1 MEGAFMNPII
11 KTNNLTKTF
20 GDHKAVNNIT
30 LTIKQGDIYGLIG
43 RNGAGKTTFMKMI
56 SNLSTP
62 TSGTY
67 QIFPGSKKTSKL
79 NQTRIS
85 ALIENVGSY
94 PTMTAFDNMLLKGK
108 SLGLS
113 GDKYI
118 NETLDLLGL
127 GKVGKKKVKDFS
139 LGMKQRLGIA
149 LALVGNPDVMVLD
162 EPINGLDPQGIID
175 IRNIISDLNREKNIT
190 FLISSHILDE
200 LAKIATNFAI
210 IDNGSLIANFSKKDL
225 EESTKDRIELVTND
239 PKKTILALDNKNIGP
254 YKLVDENM
262 IHIYVDSESTNNI
275 ITCLYEAEIKIN
287 YFNVH
292 NTSLE
297 EYYIKLLENKG
308 V

>member
-1 MEGAFMNPII
+1 MNPII
-11 KTNNLTKTF
+11 QTKNLTKTF
-20 GDHKAVNNIT
+20 ATHKAVNNISI
-30 LTIKQGDIYGLIG
+30 TINQGDIYGLIG

-56 SNLSTP
+56 SNLSNP

-67 QIFPGSKKTSKL
+67 TIFPSSNNSGKL
-79 NQTRIS
+79 SQTRVS
-85 ALIENVGSY
+85 ALIESLGSY
-94 PTMTAFDNMLLKGK
+94 PTMTAYNNMLLKGK
-108 SLGLS
+108 SLGIK

-127 GKVGKKKVKDFS
+127 GGVGNKKVKDFS

-149 LALVGNPDVMVLD
+149 LALVGNPDIMVLD

-175 IRNIISDLNREKNIT
+175 IRKIIADLNRERNIT

-200 LAKIATNFAI
+200 LGKLATNFAI

-225 EESTKDRIELVTND
+225 EESTKDRIEVLTDN
-239 PKKTILALDNKNIGP
+239 PKMAIIALDKEQIGP
-254 YKLVDENM
+254 YSLLDDN
-262 IHIYVDSESTNNI
+262 IIYIYVDSKYTNKI
-275 ITCLYEAEIKIN
+275 ISCLYEAGITIN

>member
-1 MEGAFMNPII
+1 MNPII
-11 KTNNLTKTF
+11 ETKNLTKCF
-20 GDHKAVNNIT
+20 ADHKAVNNIS
-30 LTIKQGDIYGLIG
+30 LKINQGDIYGLIG

-56 SNLSTP
+56 SNLSKP
-62 TSGTY
+62 SSGTY
-67 QIFPGSKKTSKL
+67 QIFPSSEKDMKIK
-79 NQTRIS
+79 QTRVS

-94 PTMTAFDNMLLKGK
+94 PTMTAYDNMLLKGK

-113 GDKYI
+113 KDSYI
-118 NETLDLLGL
+118 YETLNLLGL
-127 GKVGKKKVKDFS
+127 GKVGKKKIKDFS

-149 LALVGNPDVMVLD
+149 LALVGNPDIMILD

-175 IRNIISDLNREKNIT
+175 IRNIIAELNRERNIT

-200 LAKIATNFAI
+200 LAKLATNFAI
-210 IDNGSLIANFSKKDL
+210 IDNGYLVANFSKKDL
-225 EESTKDRIELVTND
+225 EESTKDRIEVLTDD
-239 PKKTILALDNKNIGP
+239 PKKAILALDQGQIGS
-254 YKLVDENM
+254 YRLVDDNM
-262 IHIYVDSESTNNI
+262 IHIYVDSKYTNDI
-275 ITCLYEAEIKIN
+275 ISCLYEAGIKIN

>member
-1 MEGAFMNPII
+1 MKPII
-11 KTNNLTKTF
+11 ETKNLTKTF
-20 GDHKAVNNIT
+20 GDHKAVNNIS
-30 LTIKQGDIYGLIG
+30 LTINQGDIYGLIG

-56 SNLSTP
+56 SNLSSP

-67 QIFPGSKKTSKL
+67 QIFPGSEKNSKI

-94 PTMTAFDNMLLKGK
+94 PTMTAYDNMLLKGK

-113 GDKYI
+113 GNKYI
-118 NETLDLLGL
+118 YETLDLLGL

-139 LGMKQRLGIA
+139 LGMKQRLGIS
-149 LALVGNPDVMVLD
+149 LALVGNPDIMVLD

-175 IRNIISDLNREKNIT
+175 IRNIIANLNREKNIT

-210 IDNGSLIANFSKKDL
+210 IDKGSLIANFSRKDL
-225 EESTKDRIELVTND
+225 EESTKDRIEVVTDD
-239 PKKTILALDNKNIGP
+239 PKKTILALDDKNIGP

-262 IHIYVDSESTNNI
+262 IHIYVDSNFTNDI
-275 ITCLYEAEIKIN
+275 ITCLYQAGIKIN

-297 EYYIKLLENKG
+297 EYYIRLLENKG

>member
-1 MEGAFMNPII
+1 MKPII
-11 KTNNLTKTF
+11 QTKNLTKTF
-20 GDHKAVNNIT
+20 GDHKAVNNIS
-30 LTIKQGDIYGLIG
+30 LTINQGDIYGLIG

-56 SNLSTP
+56 SNLSRP

-67 QIFPGSKKTSKL
+67 QIFPGSEKNSKI

-94 PTMTAFDNMLLKGK
+94 PTMTAYDNMLLKGK

-113 GDKYI
+113 GNKYI
-118 NETLDLLGL
+118 YETLNLLGL
-127 GKVGKKKVKDFS
+127 GNVGKKKVKDFS
-139 LGMKQRLGIA
+139 LGMKQRLGIS
-149 LALVGNPDVMVLD
+149 LALVGNPDIMVLD

-175 IRNIISDLNREKNIT
+175 IRNIITNLNREKNIT

-210 IDNGSLIANFSKKDL
+210 IDKGSLIANFSRKDL
-225 EESTKDRIELVTND
+225 EESTKDRIEVVTDD
-239 PKKTILALDNKNIGP
+239 PKKTILALDDKNIGP

-262 IHIYVDSESTNNI
+262 INIYVDSNFTNDI
-275 ITCLYEAEIKIN
+275 ITCLYQAGIKIN

-297 EYYIKLLENKG
+297 EYYIRLLENKG

>member
-1 MEGAFMNPII
+1 MKPII
-11 KTNNLTKTF
+11 ETKNLTKTF
-20 GDHKAVNNIT
+20 GDHKAVNNIS
-30 LTIKQGDIYGLIG
+30 LTINQGDIYGLIG

-56 SNLSTP
+56 SNLSSP

-67 QIFPGSKKTSKL
+67 QIFPGSEKNSKI

-94 PTMTAFDNMLLKGK
+94 PTMTAYDNMLLKGK

-113 GDKYI
+113 GNKYI
-118 NETLDLLGL
+118 YETLDLLGL
-127 GKVGKKKVKDFS
+127 GNVGKKKVKDFS
-139 LGMKQRLGIA
+139 LGMKQRLGIS
-149 LALVGNPDVMVLD
+149 LALVGNPDIMVLD

-175 IRNIISDLNREKNIT
+175 IRNIIANLNREKNIT

-210 IDNGSLIANFSKKDL
+210 IDKGSLIANFSRKDL
-225 EESTKDRIELVTND
+225 EESTKDRIEVVTDD
-239 PKKTILALDNKNIGP
+239 PKKTILALDDKNIGP

-262 IHIYVDSESTNNI
+262 IHIYVDSNFTNDI
-275 ITCLYEAEIKIN
+275 ITCLYQAGIKIN

-297 EYYIKLLENKG
+297 EYYIRLLENKG

>member
-1 MEGAFMNPII
+1 MKPII
-11 KTNNLTKTF
+11 QTKNLTKTF
-20 GDHKAVNNIT
+20 GDHKAVNNIS
-30 LTIKQGDIYGLIG
+30 LTINQGDIYGLIG

-56 SNLSTP
+56 SNLSRP

-67 QIFPGSKKTSKL
+67 QIFPGSEKNSKI

-94 PTMTAFDNMLLKGK
+94 PTMTAYDNMLLKGK

-113 GDKYI
+113 GNKYI
-118 NETLDLLGL
+118 YETLDLLGL
-127 GKVGKKKVKDFS
+127 GNVGKKKVKDFS
-139 LGMKQRLGIA
+139 LGMKQRLGIS
-149 LALVGNPDVMVLD
+149 LALVGNPDIMVLD

-175 IRNIISDLNREKNIT
+175 IRNIIANLNREKNIT

-210 IDNGSLIANFSKKDL
+210 IDKGSLIANFSRKDL
-225 EESTKDRIELVTND
+225 EESTKDRIEVVTDD
-239 PKKTILALDNKNIGP
+239 PKKTILALDDKNIGP
-254 YKLVDENM
+254 YKLVDESM
-262 IHIYVDSESTNNI
+262 INIYIDSNFTNDI
-275 ITCLYEAEIKIN
+275 ITCLYQAGIKIN

-297 EYYIKLLENKG
+297 EYYIRLLENKG

>member
-1 MEGAFMNPII
+1 MNPII
-11 KTNNLTKTF
+11 QTNNLTKTF

-30 LTIKQGDIYGLIG
+30 LTVNQGNIYGLIG

-67 QIFPGSKKTSKL
+67 QIFPGSEKTNKL
-79 NQTRIS
+79 NRTRIS
-85 ALIENVGSY
+85 SLIENVGSY
-94 PTMTAFDNMLLKGK
+94 PTMTAYDNMLLKGK
-108 SLGLS
+108 SIGLR

-118 NETLDLLGL
+118 YETLDLLGL

-139 LGMKQRLGIA
+139 LGMKQRLGIS
-149 LALVGNPDVMVLD
+149 LALVGNPDIMVLD

-175 IRNIISDLNREKNIT
+175 IRNIIADLNREKNIT

-210 IDNGSLIANFSKKDL
+210 IDNGRLIGNFSKKDL
-225 EESTKDRIELVTND
+225 EESTKDRIELITDN
-239 PKKTILALDNKNIGP
+239 PKKTILALDKENIGP

-262 IHIYVDSESTNNI
+262 IHIYVDTEFTNRI
-275 ITCLYEAEIKIN
+275 ISCLYQAGIKIN

-297 EYYIKLLENKG
+297 ECYIKLLENKG

>member
-1 MEGAFMNPII
+1 MNPII
-11 KTNNLTKTF
+11 ETKNLTKCF
-20 GDHKAVNNIT
+20 ADHKAVNNIS
-30 LTIKQGDIYGLIG
+30 LKINQGDIYGLIG

-56 SNLSTP
+56 SNLSKP
-62 TSGTY
+62 SSGTY
-67 QIFPGSKKTSKL
+67 QIFPSSEKDMKIK
-79 NQTRIS
+79 QTRVS

-94 PTMTAFDNMLLKGK
+94 PTMTAYDNMLLKGK

-113 GDKYI
+113 KDSYI
-118 NETLDLLGL
+118 YETLDLLGL
-127 GKVGKKKVKDFS
+127 GKVGKKKIKDFS

-149 LALVGNPDVMVLD
+149 LALVGNPDIMILD

-175 IRNIISDLNREKNIT
+175 IRNIIAELNRERNIT

-200 LAKIATNFAI
+200 LAKLATNFAI
-210 IDNGSLIANFSKKDL
+210 IDNGYLVANFSKKDL
-225 EESTKDRIELVTND
+225 EESTKDRIEVLTDD
-239 PKKTILALDNKNIGP
+239 PKKAILALDQGQIGS
-254 YKLVDENM
+254 YRLVDDNM
-262 IHIYVDSESTNNI
+262 IHIYVDSKYTNDI
-275 ITCLYEAEIKIN
+275 ISCLYEAGIKIN

>member
-1 MEGAFMNPII
+1 MNPII
-11 KTNNLTKTF
+11 ETKNLTKCF
-20 GDHKAVNNIT
+20 ADHKAVNNIS
-30 LTIKQGDIYGLIG
+30 LKINQGDIYGLIG

-56 SNLSTP
+56 SNLSKP
-62 TSGTY
+62 SSGTY
-67 QIFPGSKKTSKL
+67 QIFPSSEKDMKIK
-79 NQTRIS
+79 QTRVS

-94 PTMTAFDNMLLKGK
+94 PTMTAYDNMLLKGK

-113 GDKYI
+113 RDSYI
-118 NETLDLLGL
+118 YETLNLLGL
-127 GKVGKKKVKDFS
+127 GKVGKKKIKDFS

-149 LALVGNPDVMVLD
+149 LALVGNPDIMILD

-175 IRNIISDLNREKNIT
+175 IRNIIAELNRERNIT

-200 LAKIATNFAI
+200 LAKLATNFAI
-210 IDNGSLIANFSKKDL
+210 IDNGYLVANFSKKDL
-225 EESTKDRIELVTND
+225 EESTKDRIEVLTDD
-239 PKKTILALDNKNIGP
+239 PKKAILALDQGQIGS
-254 YKLVDENM
+254 YRLVDDNM
-262 IHIYVDSESTNNI
+262 IHIYVDSKYTNDI
-275 ITCLYEAEIKIN
+275 ISCLYEAGIKIN

>member
-1 MEGAFMNPII
+1 MNPII
-11 KTNNLTKTF
+11 ETKNLTKCF
-20 GDHKAVNNIT
+20 ADHKAVNNIS
-30 LTIKQGDIYGLIG
+30 LKINQGDIYGLIG

-56 SNLSTP
+56 SNLSKP
-62 TSGTY
+62 SSGTY
-67 QIFPGSKKTSKL
+67 QIFPSSKKDMKIK
-79 NQTRIS
+79 QTRVS

-94 PTMTAFDNMLLKGK
+94 PTMTAYDNMLLKGK

-113 GDKYI
+113 KDNYI
-118 NETLDLLGL
+118 YETLNLLGL
-127 GKVGKKKVKDFS
+127 GKVGKKKIKDFS

-149 LALVGNPDVMVLD
+149 LALVGNPDIMILD

-175 IRNIISDLNREKNIT
+175 IRNIIAELNRERNIT

-200 LAKIATNFAI
+200 LAKLATNFAI
-210 IDNGSLIANFSKKDL
+210 IDNGYLVANFSKKDL
-225 EESTKDRIELVTND
+225 EESTKDRIEVLTDD
-239 PKKTILALDNKNIGP
+239 PKKAILALDQGQIGS
-254 YKLVDENM
+254 YRLVDDNM
-262 IHIYVDSESTNNI
+262 IHIYVDSKYTNDI
-275 ITCLYEAEIKIN
+275 ISCLYEAGIKIN

>member
-1 MEGAFMNPII
+1 MKPII
-11 KTNNLTKTF
+11 QTKNLTKTF
-20 GDHKAVNNIT
+20 GDHKAVNNIS
-30 LTIKQGDIYGLIG
+30 LTINQGDIYGLIG

-56 SNLSTP
+56 SNLSRP

-67 QIFPGSKKTSKL
+67 QIFPGSEKNSKI

-94 PTMTAFDNMLLKGK
+94 PTMTAYDNMLLKGK

-113 GDKYI
+113 GNKYI
-118 NETLDLLGL
+118 YETLDLLGL
-127 GKVGKKKVKDFS
+127 GNVGKKKVKDFS
-139 LGMKQRLGIA
+139 LGMKQRLGIS
-149 LALVGNPDVMVLD
+149 LALVGNPDIMVLD

-175 IRNIISDLNREKNIT
+175 IRNIIANLNREKNIT

-210 IDNGSLIANFSKKDL
+210 IDKGSLIANFSRKDL
-225 EESTKDRIELVTND
+225 EESTKDRIEVVTDD
-239 PKKTILALDNKNIGP
+239 PKKTILALDDKNIGP

-262 IHIYVDSESTNNI
+262 INIYIDSNFTNDI
-275 ITCLYEAEIKIN
+275 ITCLYQAGIKIN

-297 EYYIKLLENKG
+297 EYYIRLLENKG

>member
-1 MEGAFMNPII
+1 MNPII
-11 KTNNLTKTF
+11 QTKNLTKTF
-20 GDHKAVNNIT
+20 GDHKAVNDIS
-30 LTIKQGDIYGLIG
+30 LTINQGDIYGLIG

-56 SNLSTP
+56 SNLSRP

-67 QIFPGSKKTSKL
+67 QIFPGSKNTSKL

-94 PTMTAFDNMLLKGK
+94 PTMTAYDNMLLKGK
-108 SLGLS
+108 SLGLL

-118 NETLDLLGL
+118 YETLDLLGL
-127 GKVGKKKVKDFS
+127 GKVGKKKIKDFS
-139 LGMKQRLGIA
+139 LGMKQRLGIS
-149 LALVGNPDVMVLD
+149 LALVGNPDVMILD
-162 EPINGLDPQGIID
+162 EPINGLDPQGIVD

-210 IDNGSLIANFSKKDL
+210 IDNGSLVANFSRKDL
-225 EESTKDRIELVTND
+225 EESTKDRIEVLTD
-239 PKKTILALDNKNIGP
+239 DSKKTILALDKENIGP
-254 YKLVDENM
+254 YKLVDENL
-262 IHIYVDSESTNNI
+262 IHIYVNSEYTNDI
-275 ITCLYEAEIKIN
+275 ISCLYEAGVKIN
-287 YFNVH
+287 YFNIH
-292 NTSLE
+292 NSSLE

>member
-1 MEGAFMNPII
+1 MNPII
-11 KTNNLTKTF
+11 ETKNLTKCF
-20 GDHKAVNNIT
+20 ADHVAVNNIS
-30 LTIKQGDIYGLIG
+30 LTINQGDIYGLIG

-62 TSGTY
+62 SSGTY
-67 QIFPGSKKTSKL
+67 QIFPSSEKDMKIK
-79 NQTRIS
+79 QTRVS

-94 PTMTAFDNMLLKGK
+94 PTMTAYDNMLLKGK

-113 GDKYI
+113 GDSYI
-118 NETLDLLGL
+118 HETLELLGL

-139 LGMKQRLGIA
+139 LGMKQRLGIS
-149 LALVGNPDVMVLD
+149 LALVGNPDIMILD

-175 IRNIISDLNREKNIT
+175 IRKIIAELNRERNIT

-200 LAKIATNFAI
+200 LAKLATNFAI
-210 IDNGSLIANFSKKDL
+210 IDNGSLMANFSKKDL
-225 EESTKDRIELVTND
+225 EESTKDRIEVLTDD
-239 PKKTILALDNKNIGP
+239 PKKTLLALDQGQIGP
-254 YKLVDENM
+254 YRLVDDNM
-262 IHIYVDSESTNNI
+262 IHIYVDSKYTNDI
-275 ITCLYEAEIKIN
+275 ISCLYEAGIKIN

>member
-1 MEGAFMNPII
+1 MNPII
-11 KTNNLTKTF
+11 ETKNLTKCF
-20 GDHKAVNNIT
+20 ADHKAVNNIS
-30 LTIKQGDIYGLIG
+30 LKINQGDIYGLIG

-56 SNLSTP
+56 SNLSKP
-62 TSGTY
+62 SSGTY
-67 QIFPGSKKTSKL
+67 QIFPSSEKDMKIK
-79 NQTRIS
+79 QTRVS

-94 PTMTAFDNMLLKGK
+94 PTMTAYDNMLLKGK

-113 GDKYI
+113 RDSYI
-118 NETLDLLGL
+118 YETLNLLGL
-127 GKVGKKKVKDFS
+127 GKVGKKKIKDFS

-149 LALVGNPDVMVLD
+149 LALVGNPDIMILD

-175 IRNIISDLNREKNIT
+175 IRNIIAELNRERNIT

-200 LAKIATNFAI
+200 LAKLATNFAI
-210 IDNGSLIANFSKKDL
+210 IDNGYLVANFSKKDL
-225 EESTKDRIELVTND
+225 EESTKDRIEVLTDD
-239 PKKTILALDNKNIGP
+239 PKKAILVLDQGQIGS
-254 YKLVDENM
+254 YRLVDDNM
-262 IHIYVDSESTNNI
+262 IHIYVDSKYTNDI
-275 ITCLYEAEIKIN
+275 ISCLYEAGIKIN

>member
-1 MEGAFMNPII
+1 MNPII
-11 KTNNLTKTF
+11 ETKNLTKCF
-20 GDHKAVNNIT
+20 ADHKAVNNIS
-30 LTIKQGDIYGLIG
+30 LKINQGDIYGLIG

-56 SNLSTP
+56 SNLSKP
-62 TSGTY
+62 SSGTY
-67 QIFPGSKKTSKL
+67 QIFPSSEKDMKIK
-79 NQTRIS
+79 QTRVS

-94 PTMTAFDNMLLKGK
+94 PTMTAYDNMLLKGK

-113 GDKYI
+113 KDSYI
-118 NETLDLLGL
+118 YETLNLLGL
-127 GKVGKKKVKDFS
+127 GKVGKKKIKDFS

-149 LALVGNPDVMVLD
+149 LALVGNPDIMILD

-175 IRNIISDLNREKNIT
+175 IRNIIAELNRERNIT

-200 LAKIATNFAI
+200 LAKLATNFAI
-210 IDNGSLIANFSKKDL
+210 IDNGYLMANFSKKDL
-225 EESTKDRIELVTND
+225 EESTKDRIEVLTDD
-239 PKKTILALDNKNIGP
+239 PKKAILALDQGQIGS
-254 YKLVDENM
+254 YRLVDDNM
-262 IHIYVDSESTNNI
+262 IHIYVDSKYTNDI
-275 ITCLYEAEIKIN
+275 ISCLYEAGIKIN

>member
-1 MEGAFMNPII
+1 MNPII
-11 KTNNLTKTF
+11 ETKNLTKCF
-20 GDHKAVNNIT
+20 ADHKAVNNIS
-30 LTIKQGDIYGLIG
+30 LKINQGDIYGLIG

-56 SNLSTP
+56 SNLSKP
-62 TSGTY
+62 SSGTY
-67 QIFPGSKKTSKL
+67 QIFPSSEKDMKIK
-79 NQTRIS
+79 QTRVS

-94 PTMTAFDNMLLKGK
+94 PTMTAYDNMLLKGK

-113 GDKYI
+113 KDSYI
-118 NETLDLLGL
+118 YETLNLLGL
-127 GKVGKKKVKDFS
+127 GKVGKKKIKDFS

-149 LALVGNPDVMVLD
+149 LALVGNPDIMILD

-175 IRNIISDLNREKNIT
+175 IRNIIAELNRERNIT

-200 LAKIATNFAI
+200 LAKLATNFAI
-210 IDNGSLIANFSKKDL
+210 IDNGYLVANFSKKDL
-225 EESTKDRIELVTND
+225 EESTKDRIEVLTDD
-239 PKKTILALDNKNIGP
+239 PKKAILALDQGQIGS
-254 YKLVDENM
+254 YRLVDATM
-262 IHIYVDSESTNNI
+262 IHIYVDSKYTNDI
-275 ITCLYEAEIKIN
+275 ISCLYEAGIKIN